1 MQIQH
6 QLERKGK
13 NYILYLKYLTKYYLQ
28 QTRKPK
34 NRRPFLLVWKMKYIC
49 RWHGMRYKIT
59 LLQSDHGCTCGWVS
73 EFLVFSFFIHLL
85 SNFVQRCWDKDCN
98 YKMKVTQVHPGK
110 WYALNWKNR
119 QTGNF
124 HTDSQIQNRYKRWRT
139 KHSEGTANTVTNCSF
154 PVEVLRKQMP
164 EGQGQVQETE
174 GRSTDKDRRWGPTES
189 G

>member
-1 MQIQH
+1 
-6 QLERKGK
+6 
-13 NYILYLKYLTKYYLQ
+13 
-28 QTRKPK
+28 
-34 NRRPFLLVWKMKYIC
+34 MKYIC

-59 LLQSDHGCTCGWVS
+59 LLSSDHGCTCGWVS

-85 SNFVQRCWDKDCN
+85 SNCVQRCWDKDCN

-139 KHSEGTANTVTNCSF
+139 KLSEGTANIVTTLQLSGGGATEADAWRTGTSAGDGGEKHGQR
-154 PVEVLRKQMP
+154 PEVGSYGVWLVGCRAEAEGGAKEIRPTASAGPRLMWVFRAFTERK
-164 EGQGQVQETE
+164 G
-174 GRSTDKDRRWGPTES
+174 
-189 G
+189 